1 MAAPSDDGEPD
12 RDDGEPDRDDGEP
25 DRDDGAADEWK
36 YSLADLENEN
46 GEDEDEDA
54 ETAERVID
62 RSIEPEEID
71 LENAAFVALGAIV
84 AVLIFVRT
92 VTIFTL

>member
-1 MAAPSDDGEPD
+1 MAAPSDDREAG
-12 RDDGEPDRDDGEP
+12 RDDDE
-25 DRDDGAADEWK
+25 ADEWK
-36 YSLADLENEN
+36 YSLADLEKEN
-46 GEDEDEDA
+46 DDGEDGKA
-54 ETAERVID
+54 ETEQRVID

-84 AVLIFVRT
+84 ALLIFVRT